1 MVGERS
7 NSGEG
12 ETVSDPGAVGSDD
25 LDISND
31 KAG

>member
-7 NSGEG
+7 KCAEA
-12 ETVSDPGAVGSDD
+12 ETVSDRGALGSDD

-31 KAG
+31 KTR